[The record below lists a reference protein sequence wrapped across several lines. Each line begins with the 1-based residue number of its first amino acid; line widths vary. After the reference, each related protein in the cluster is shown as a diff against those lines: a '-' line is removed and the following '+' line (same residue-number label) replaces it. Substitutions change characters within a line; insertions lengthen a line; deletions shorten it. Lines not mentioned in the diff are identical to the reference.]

1 MTNSLDK
8 EIHMISMLNQ
18 NLNNRVHS
26 NTDDYGTSHEDKG
39 DMISSSNDILN
50 LVDGFIDQISKIRTI
65 LKGVSIS
72 ALILAPLA
80 IALSVFLLTHSS
92 FFTILED
99 EDEFGLVLII
109 LLGSVIAIS
118 SVWIV
123 AGFRQYRMISTWNK
137 RYSKYLANKE
147 EIHRNIA
154 SDFGFTE
161 NSED

>member
-1 MTNSLDK
+1 MA
-8 EIHMISMLNQ
+8 MPQ
-18 NLNNRVHS
+18 
-26 NTDDYGTSHEDKG
+26 DKG
-39 DMISSSNDILN
+39 NMTLNSTDILN

-92 FFTILED
+92 FYTILED
-99 EDEFGLVLII
+99 EDDFGLVLII
-109 LLGSVIAIS
+109 LLGAVIAIS

-123 AGFRQYRMISTWNK
+123 AGLRQYRMISTWNK
-137 RYSKYLANKE
+137 RYNDYISNKE

-154 SDFGFTE
+154 SQFGFTE
-161 NSED
+161 DPED

>member
-1 MTNSLDK
+1 MG
-8 EIHMISMLNQ
+8 MP
-18 NLNNRVHS
+18 
-26 NTDDYGTSHEDKG
+26 EDNKG
-39 DMISSSNDILN
+39 DMTLNSTDILN
-50 LVDGFIDQISKIRTI
+50 LVDGFIDQISKIKTV

-99 EDEFGLVLII
+99 EDNFGLVLVI

-123 AGFRQYRMISTWNK
+123 AGLRQYRMISTWNK
-137 RYSKYLANKE
+137 RYNDYITNKE
-147 EIHRNIA
+147 EIQRNIA
-154 SDFGFTE
+154 SEFGFTE
-161 NSED
+161 DPED

>member
-1 MTNSLDK
+1 MTLNS
-8 EIHMISMLNQ
+8 
-18 NLNNRVHS
+18 
-26 NTDDYGTSHEDKG
+26 T
-39 DMISSSNDILN
+39 DILN

-92 FFTILED
+92 FYTILED
-99 EDEFGLVLII
+99 EDDFGLVLII
-109 LLGSVIAIS
+109 LLGAVIAIS

-123 AGFRQYRMISTWNK
+123 AGLRQYRMISTWNK
-137 RYSKYLANKE
+137 RYNDYISNKE

-154 SDFGFTE
+154 SQFGFTE
-161 NSED
+161 DPEN

>member
-1 MTNSLDK
+1 MMGMPQDN
-8 EIHMISMLNQ
+8 
-18 NLNNRVHS
+18 
-26 NTDDYGTSHEDKG
+26 KG
-39 DMISSSNDILN
+39 DMTLNSTDILN
-50 LVDGFIDQISKIRTI
+50 LVDGFIDQISKIKTV

-99 EDEFGLVLII
+99 EDNFGLVLVI

-123 AGFRQYRMISTWNK
+123 AGLRQYRMISTWNK
-137 RYSKYLANKE
+137 RYNDYITNKE
-147 EIHRNIA
+147 EIQRNIA
-154 SDFGFTE
+154 SEFGFTE
-161 NSED
+161 DPED